1 MIKRKIIN
9 FLTRKLYSG
18 LSPLDFPDIGI
29 LNGQERQAYLMLA
42 REVKQ
47 NLTWQTEINRLI
59 YQQERKIVNNANT
72 QEELMFAKGSLHSLQ
87 LLKKRFEQLADLDK
101 KQV

>member
-1 MIKRKIIN
+1 MKRKIIN

-18 LSPLDFPDIGI
+18 LSPLDFPNIEM
-29 LNGQERQAYLMLA
+29 LKGQERQAYVMLA
-42 REVKQ
+42 SEVAK

-59 YQQERKIVNNANT
+59 YQQERKIVNSVNT
-72 QEELMFAKGSLHSLQ
+72 QEELMFARGSLYSLQ
-87 LLKKRFEQLADLDK
+87 LLKKRFEQIADLEK